1 MPVLMLL
8 VWGVKALGLSG
19 VLLPVGVPVRTWAV
33 PVEATLLNARLK
45 VRRAVLLPVF
55 EIWHMSSADEQQA

>member
-1 MPVLMLL
+1 
-8 VWGVKALGLSG
+8 
-19 VLLPVGVPVRTWAV
+19 
-33 PVEATLLNARLK
+33 LLNARLK